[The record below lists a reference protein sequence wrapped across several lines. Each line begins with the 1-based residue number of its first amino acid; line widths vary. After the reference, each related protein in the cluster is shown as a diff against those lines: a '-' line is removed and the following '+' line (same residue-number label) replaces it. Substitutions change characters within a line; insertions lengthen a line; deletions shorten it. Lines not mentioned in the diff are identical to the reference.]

1 MLKKQ
6 YEELGP
12 VNWQEYTVTV
22 LFIAVVVL
30 WVTRDFSSIPGWG
43 ILFRKE

>member
-1 MLKKQ
+1 MLKQQ

-12 VNWQEYTVTV
+12 VNWQEYTIAV
-22 LFIAVVVL
+22 LFIVVVVL
-30 WVTRDFSSIPGWG
+30 WLTRDFSSYPGWE